1 MENNDC
7 KTDEM
12 FSVCMEA
19 EMKFNEKVCGVAP
32 SKSVTLLAKTKE
44 MQKIDKEIINLTGGE
59 PDFPTPKPI
68 CDEITRQLEA
78 GNTHY
83 SDSKGNEDL
92 RIRIAQKLNEENH
105 IPYTPDQVLV
115 TPGAK
120 LAVYLAI
127 RALINP
133 GDEAI
138 WLTPGWV
145 SYPSIVEVS
154 GGVPVAVHL
163 KYENDYRITLDAL
176 EEAASEK
183 TKLLIL
189 NYPNNPTGR
198 ILRASDIEALSTFLR
213 NHPDIYVLSDEIYEK
228 IIYDGNE
235 VVSMA
240 SFPEF
245 FERVIVVNGFS
256 KCSAMTGWRIGYL
269 ACNSELYKVVLKL
282 FQHSMSCTSGF
293 LQKGA
298 LVALDCKEDTERM
311 RRAYEHRRNLLVEGM
326 KDIPG
331 VEFISP
337 SGAFYAWVKFNTDM
351 SCEEL
356 CTDLL
361 ETAKIAGVP
370 GDAYGEEGVTC
381 VRFSFAASDDDL
393 NKMLVNLKEY
403 AEAKLK

>member
-1 MENNDC
+1 M
-7 KTDEM
+7 M
-12 FSVCMEA
+12 
-19 EMKFNEKVCGVAP
+19 FNETICNVAP

-44 MQKIDKEIINLTGGE
+44 LQKTDREIVNLTGGE
-59 PDFPTPKPI
+59 PDFPTPEPI
-68 CDEITRQLEA
+68 CAEVARQLAA

-92 RIRIAQKLNEENH
+92 RERIAKKLAEENDS
-105 IPYTPDQVLV
+105 PYTRDQILI
-115 TPGAK
+115 TPGGK
-120 LAVYLAI
+120 LAVYLAV

-163 KYENDYRITLDAL
+163 DYNDDYRITLEAL
-176 EEAASEK
+176 EAAASEK
-183 TKLLIL
+183 TRLLII

-198 ILRASDIEALSTFLR
+198 ILRESDIEALSAFLR
-213 NHPDIYVLSDEIYEK
+213 RHPQVYLLSDEIYEK
-228 IIYDGNE
+228 IVYDGE
-235 VVSMA
+235 KVISMA

-245 FERVIVVNGFS
+245 RDRVIVVNGFS

-269 ACNSELYKVVLKL
+269 ACSSELYPVILKL
-282 FQHSMSCTSGF
+282 FQHTMSCTSVF

-298 LVALDCKEDTERM
+298 LVALDCAEETEAM
-311 RRAYEHRRNLLVEGM
+311 RQAYERRRNLLVEGIRQ
-326 KDIPG
+326 IPK

-337 SGAFYAWVKFNTDM
+337 SGAFYAWLKFDTTL
-351 SCEEL
+351 SSAEL
-356 CTDLL
+356 CDALL
-361 ETAKIAGVP
+361 MEAKIAGVP

-381 VRFSFAASDDDL
+381 VRFSFASSEESL
-393 NKMLVNLKEY
+393 KQMLANLARF
-403 AEAKLK
+403 AESRL